1 MCKLTDMRNSS
12 SLQVKWVIFDE
23 VGLPANAIAQ
33 MGVIVCG
40 SDLRGVCEESRKA
53 SSASMQFEAL
63 QHAYSQLAQYFRQ
76 AQAWTA
82 SRNSHAQTSQLMR
95 IYGPDRD

>member
-1 MCKLTDMRNSS
+1 MCKLTDMRSS
-12 SLQVKWVIFDE
+12 SALQVKWVIFDE
-23 VGLPANAIAQ
+23 VGLSANAIAQ

-63 QHAYSQLAQYFRQ
+63 QHAYSQLAQYFKQAGSSLDRQ
-76 AQAWTA
+76 QKFTCANLPTDA
-82 SRNSHAQTSQLMR
+82 
-95 IYGPDRD
+95 D